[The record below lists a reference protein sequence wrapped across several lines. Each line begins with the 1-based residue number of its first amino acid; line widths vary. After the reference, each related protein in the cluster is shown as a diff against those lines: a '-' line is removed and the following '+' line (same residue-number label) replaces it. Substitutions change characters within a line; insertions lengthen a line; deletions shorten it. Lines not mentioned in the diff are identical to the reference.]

1 MSANMPAAQSAL
13 AAAGKL
19 PDVGTTIFTVMSKLA
34 QDHGAI
40 NLSQGFPDFAAPE
53 QLVARVN
60 EHMRAGHNQ
69 YAPLPG
75 VPALLEQ
82 IALKTGRLY
91 GVSPDPVSEITVTS
105 GATEALFS
113 AIAAFVHPG
122 DEVIVLDP
130 AYDSYDPAVR
140 LAGGKPVHIPLSAG
154 DFAVDW
160 QRVRDAI
167 TPQTRMLV
175 VNTPHNPTGAVWGET
190 DLTTLA
196 DIIRDT
202 NIIIL
207 SDEVYE
213 HIVFDGQAHQSM
225 LRNTEL
231 AARSLIVA
239 SFGKTYHVTGWKI
252 GYCVAPAALMQA
264 FRRVH
269 QFVQFVVAT
278 PMQLALADILASDPE
293 HYLQLGAFYQRKRDH
308 FVRLLESSR
317 FRLLRAAGTYF
328 QLADYSAVSDE
339 DDVAFAR
346 RMTIEH
352 GVATIPLSVFYA
364 EPPEQKL
371 IRFCFAK
378 NDATL
383 EQAAAILCK
392 I

>member
-1 MSANMPAAQSAL
+1 MPAAQGTL

-34 QDHGAI
+34 QDHDAI

-91 GVSPDPVSEITVTS
+91 GVTPDPVSEITVTS

-113 AIAAFVHPG
+113 AIASFVHPG

-140 LAGGKPVHIPLSAG
+140 LAGGKPVHIPLSPG
-154 DFAVDW
+154 NFAVDW

-167 TPQTRMLV
+167 TPATRMLV
-175 VNTPHNPTGAVWGET
+175 VNTPHNPTGAVWCDT

-196 DIIRDT
+196 DIVRDT
-202 NIIIL
+202 NIIVL

-213 HIVFDGQAHQSM
+213 HIVFDGQPHQSM
-225 LRNTEL
+225 LRNAEL
-231 AARSLIVA
+231 AARSMIVS
-239 SFGKTYHVTGWKI
+239 SFGKTYP
-252 GYCVAPAALMQA
+252 C
-264 FRRVH
+264 
-269 QFVQFVVAT
+269 
-278 PMQLALADILASDPE
+278 D
-293 HYLQLGAFYQRKRDH
+293 
-308 FVRLLESSR
+308 RLEN
-317 FRLLRAAGTYF
+317 RLLRGACRAYAGFPPGAPVRAVRGCHADANWHWPTYW
-328 QLADYSAVSDE
+328 QATRSTICSSARSTSASVTTSCTCWKTH
-339 DDVAFAR
+339 AFACC
-346 RMTIEH
+346 
-352 GVATIPLSVFYA
+352 
-364 EPPEQKL
+364 PPRAHTSSWPTTAQ
-371 IRFCFAK
+371 
-378 NDATL
+378 
-383 EQAAAILCK
+383 
-392 I
+392 